1 VTRKK
6 RPEKVD
12 DMAGG
17 RLQHEL
23 KKQKPFATPAEE
35 AILNLL
41 RTSDQVQ
48 LRFARVFGA
57 HGLTSSQYNILRILR
72 GEGKPLP
79 SLEIAGRMVT
89 MVPAITGLIDRLE
102 AKGLVTR
109 ERSVEDRRVVFVA
122 ITAAAL
128 DLLARLDAPL
138 ADLHAGLVSHLSQ
151 AELQELIRLLE
162 KARCPLVA
170 GRETAAG

>member
-1 VTRKK
+1 MTTKFATTG
-6 RPEKVD
+6 ED
-12 DMAGG
+12 GMAGG
-17 RLQHEL
+17 HLQHEL
-23 KKQKPFATPAEE
+23 KKRNPFATLAEE

-48 LRFARVFGA
+48 HRFARVFVE
-57 HGLTSSQYNILRILR
+57 HGLTPSQYNILRILR

-109 ERSVEDRRVVFVA
+109 ERSAEDRRVVFVA
-122 ITAAAL
+122 ITDRAL
-128 DLLARLDAPL
+128 DLLARLDQPL
-138 ADLHAGLVSHLSQ
+138 ADLHAQLVSPLSP
-151 AELQELIRLLE
+151 AELQELVRLLE
-162 KARCPLVA
+162 KTRCPIVA
-170 GRETAAG
+170 NHEAAG